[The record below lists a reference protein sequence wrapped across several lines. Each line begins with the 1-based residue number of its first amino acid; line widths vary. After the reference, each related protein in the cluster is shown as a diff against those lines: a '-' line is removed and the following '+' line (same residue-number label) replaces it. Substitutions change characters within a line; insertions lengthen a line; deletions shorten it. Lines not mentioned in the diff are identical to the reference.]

1 MMPKNKKNTKHQ
13 VSIVIPAYNE
23 ESRIKEVLDSLLNN
37 VKLQDMKYEII
48 VVDDG
53 SQDKTAEIVKKYDV
67 QLIQHEQ
74 NKGYGASLK
83 TGVRHAQYNIIAIT
97 DGDGSYPVDRIP
109 ELVSFIDEYD
119 MVVGARTGSN
129 VKIPLA
135 RRPAKWI
142 LNKYAN
148 YLVKYKIPDLNSGL
162 RVFRKDIFEKFQN
175 ILPSG
180 FSLTSTITLALLSND
195 YRVKYV
201 PIDYY
206 ERGGKSKIKPIRDT
220 INFFSLITRASLYF
234 NPLRIFIPIALL
246 LLGLGAVLLG
256 YDLFILQNITDKTIM
271 VLLWGMQFGIL
282 GFLADIISH
291 RR

>member
-1 MMPKNKKNTKHQ
+1 MIKDKKNTKHQ

-23 ESRIKEVLDSLLNN
+23 ESKIGNVLKDLLGN
-37 VKLQDMKYEII
+37 VKLRDIEHEII

-53 SQDKTAEIVKKYDV
+53 SQDKTAKIVKKYDV
-67 QLIQHEQ
+67 RLIQHEQ

-83 TGVRHAQYNIIAIT
+83 TGIHHAQYNIIVIT
-97 DGDGSYPVDRIP
+97 DSDGSYPVDRIP

-129 VKIPLA
+129 VKIPLI

-148 YLVKYKIPDLNSGL
+148 YLVKDKIPDLNSGL
-162 RVFRKDIFEKFQN
+162 RVFRKDIFEKFRN

-206 ERGGKSKIKPIRDT
+206 KRGGKSKIKPIRDT
-220 INFFSLITRASLYF
+220 LNFFSLITRASLYF
-234 NPLRIFIPIALL
+234 NPLRVFGPIALL
-246 LLGLGAVLLG
+246 LLGLGIVLLG
-256 YDLFILQNITDKTIM
+256 HDIFVLQNISDKTVM
-271 VLLWGMQFGIL
+271 VLLWGMQFGIVGL
-282 GFLADIISH
+282 LADMISH